1 VREVWKEE
9 GREEGREGGVEA
21 AVVEKRRALLRK
33 TWRREAC

>member
-9 GREEGREGGVEA
+9 GREEGVPA
-21 AVVEKRRALLRK
+21 AAEVVEKRRASLRK